1 MSKKAGAMPKL
12 RKFHLR
18 HSRTS
23 LNYCNLSI
31 PNTLQP
37 SAWLKKAQPSVA
49 MMTACDNLALPLAIA
64 FFNFTTNY
72 RSTYRILYIKK
83 LYILFSQNQGL
94 SA

>member
-23 LNYCNLSI
+23 LKHCNRSI

-64 FFNFTTNY
+64 LHN
-72 RSTYRILYIKK
+72 L
-83 LYILFSQNQGL
+83 LLFVGRF
-94 SA
+94 AVFCI